1 MALKMNVPNIACED
15 CAATISESIHV
26 MEPDAKVDVDVKAKT
41 VTVESA
47 ASEESIKQAI
57 VAAGYH
63 IEGYQ

>member
-1 MALKMNVPNIACED
+1 MALKLNVPNIACED
-15 CAATISESIHV
+15 CATKISDSIHV

-41 VTVESA
+41 VTVESG